1 MPRLVLH
8 PLPGSKRA
16 GELTRLLDELWRAG
30 RRVVV
35 WVEDEGRRQILD
47 DFLWTHHKLAFLP
60 HALWSPAMGE
70 VDDPVLL
77 IGAAANPN
85 HADVLVVGDELPP
98 GAWAAT
104 FDEVHDLVPPGD
116 EGAPRREAW
125 QRWCEEFAREVDP

>member
-70 VDDPVLL
+70 ALIVRTGASGARQVLGWSPQWTLEQGL
-77 IGAAANPN
+77 IEIRHLLNASSL
-85 HADVLVVGDELPP
+85 H
-98 GAWAAT
+98 
-104 FDEVHDLVPPGD
+104 
-116 EGAPRREAW
+116 
-125 QRWCEEFAREVDP
+125 